1 MYPRVFCVSF
11 MLLVLTLA
19 PRAFA
24 SEPYPEIIRDQ
35 LMLTAPPVCTICHA
49 TIVGGLMTVNK
60 PFGRT
65 LQQKYGVRFQDVQG
79 LRTAIMRMQET
90 GDDSDG
96 DGISDTA
103 ELQQGTDPNVPQG
116 GGPIAEEVRYG
127 CYCSAAGGPSAPA
140 SAGAAWL
147 GGLLLSVGRRR
158 RATLRRGVRK
168 T

>member
-1 MYPRVFCVSF
+1 MYRRAFCASF
-11 MLLVLTLA
+11 TLFVLTFA

-24 SEPYPEIIRDQ
+24 SDPYPEEIRAQ
-35 LMLTAPPVCTICHA
+35 LMLAEKPLCTICHE
-49 TIVGGLMTVNK
+49 TLIGGLMTVNK

-65 LQQKYGVRFQDVQG
+65 LQQKYGLRFLDAPG
-79 LRTAIMRMQET
+79 LRAAIMRMQQD

-96 DGISDTA
+96 DGTSDTA

-116 GGPIAEEVRYG
+116 GGPIAEEARYG
-127 CYCSAAGGPSAPA
+127 CYCSAAGGASAPTA
-140 SAGAAWL
+140 AGAAWL
-147 GGLLLSVGRRR
+147 SGLLLSVGRRR